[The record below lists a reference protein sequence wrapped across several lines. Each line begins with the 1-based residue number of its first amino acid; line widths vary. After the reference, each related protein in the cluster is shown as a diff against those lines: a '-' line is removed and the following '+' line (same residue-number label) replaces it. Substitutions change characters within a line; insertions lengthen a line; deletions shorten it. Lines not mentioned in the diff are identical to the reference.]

1 MLISN
6 ALTVKLFISTFLEQR
21 LQVNK
26 TDIVNSIDELVKQNA
41 VINNK
46 KNNSDYD
53 SFFPYNDNQFHQ
65 FHKWN

>member
-41 VINNK
+41 LINNK
-46 KNNSDYD
+46 KN
-53 SFFPYNDNQFHQ
+53 QFRL
-65 FHKWN
+65 